1 MTRKEDAMKPEPFLF
16 ASGRALANAVLLGS
30 LLLASGCAGQ
40 GGSMSAG
47 IGSLSIENIT
57 KIATV
62 GQKAMESQ
70 REVTEAEEVQLGA
83 GMTSNL
89 LGAAPLV
96 PDVEMQRYVNRVGR
110 WLASQTERSNLKW
123 YFGVIDD
130 PDINAFTTPGGYV
143 LITKGLFHKLRNES
157 ELAGVL
163 AHEIAHVVQRH
174 HLKAIRKSSGKE
186 ALSGALQL
194 LAESRG
200 NSDSQRIANALKGAS
215 EVYIRGLDKEDEF
228 EADRMGVVIAARA
241 GYTPYGL
248 VGVLQTLA
256 ATGSNTPTLALMTK
270 THPLPSARLDMLE
283 AAMGDKLDGPEKRV
297 TDVPRFAKIRK

>member
-1 MTRKEDAMKPEPFLF
+1 MSPRTFLI
-16 ASGRALANAVLLGS
+16 ACGRSVANSAVLGG
-30 LLLASGCAGQ
+30 LLLAGGCAGQ
-40 GGSMSAG
+40 GGMSGGMGAL
-47 IGSLSIENIT
+47 SLDNIT
-57 KIATV
+57 KIVTV
-62 GQKAMESQ
+62 GQKAMDSQ
-70 REVTEAEEVQLGA
+70 RELTEAEEMQLGA
-83 GMTSNL
+83 GMASNL

-96 PDVEMQRYVNRVGR
+96 ADVEMQRYVNRVGR
-110 WLASQTERSNLKW
+110 WLAAQTERPNLKW
-123 YFGVIDD
+123 HFGVIED

-143 LITKGLFHKLRNES
+143 LITKGLFNKLRNEA

-186 ALSGALQL
+186 ALSGMLQL
-194 LAESRG
+194 LADNRG
-200 NSDSQRIANALKGAS
+200 NVDSQRIANALKGAS
-215 EVYIRGLDKEDEF
+215 EVFIRGLDKDDEF

-256 ATGSNTPTLALMTK
+256 ATGSNAPTLALMTK

-283 AAMGDKLDGPEKRV
+283 ASMGDKLDNLDKRV
-297 TDVPRFAKIRK
+297 TDVPRFGKFKK